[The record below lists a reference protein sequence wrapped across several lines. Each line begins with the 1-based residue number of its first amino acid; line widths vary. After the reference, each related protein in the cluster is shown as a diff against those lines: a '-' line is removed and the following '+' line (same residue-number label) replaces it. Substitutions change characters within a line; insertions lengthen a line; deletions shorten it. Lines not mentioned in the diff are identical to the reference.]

1 MVEDDE
7 RDFVLIESHLTG
19 AGITRFEVDWVS
31 SYDRAVEEIKLQL
44 HHACL
49 IDHRLGARDG
59 LELIDF
65 ARRQGY
71 ECPLILMTGQDD
83 VELGLEA
90 IKRGASDYLSKSEL
104 SSFSLGRIIHY
115 SIERMKLAERV
126 RRNER
131 LAVVGEAT
139 ASISHYIK
147 NISQHIISSFKVLED
162 HFRTVETTG
171 DVDKAWGIFSHSV
184 DDIYKLS

>member
-1 MVEDDE
+1 MVVDDE

-59 LELIDF
+59 VELIDF

-115 SIERMKLAERV
+115 SIERM
-126 RRNER
+126 
-131 LAVVGEAT
+131 
-139 ASISHYIK
+139 
-147 NISQHIISSFKVLED
+147 
-162 HFRTVETTG
+162 
-171 DVDKAWGIFSHSV
+171 
-184 DDIYKLS
+184 